1 MLGGGHYT
9 KSYGS
14 KYPPA
19 YIVAYPQAKVG
30 VAKLQEVFVALLRV
44 RPLSVRAINRR
55 FLLASPY
62 CITVVVVRTLT
73 FGVAVQS
80 LFLFCLLVW
89 AGMMLSCTLLS
100 SQQPSLAC

>member
-62 CITVVVVRTLT
+62 CRLYILI
-73 FGVAVQS
+73 A
-80 LFLFCLLVW
+80 
-89 AGMMLSCTLLS
+89 A
-100 SQQPSLAC
+100 